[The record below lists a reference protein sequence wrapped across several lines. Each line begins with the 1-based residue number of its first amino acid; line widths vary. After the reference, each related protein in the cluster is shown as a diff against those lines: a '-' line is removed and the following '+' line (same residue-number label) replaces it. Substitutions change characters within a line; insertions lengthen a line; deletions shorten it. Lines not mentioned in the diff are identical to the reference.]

1 MVSRPTPVTS
11 VLNQRLQTLT
21 ETARLHDRAT
31 DLVRSALPGDVAE
44 HCLGA
49 VVTADEVTLYVDSP
63 AWATRLRYLAPSL
76 LRQLTAA
83 NIGVRHC
90 RIRVLP
96 PGDRAEPAR
105 PPSRQTPITVA
116 ATAAVNSA
124 AASTES
130 SDLASALRRLADTL
144 ARRQP
149 TA

>member
-1 MVSRPTPVTS
+1 MVSRPTPVNS

-21 ETARLHDRAT
+21 ESARLHDRAT
-31 DLVRSALPGDVAE
+31 DLVRSALPGEVAG
-44 HCLGA
+44 HCRGA
-49 VVTADEVTLYVDSP
+49 VVTADEVTLFVDSP

-76 LRQLTAA
+76 LRQLAAA

-96 PGDRAEPAR
+96 PGDHAEPVR
-105 PPSRQTPITVA
+105 PPSRQTPITAA
-116 ATAAVNSA
+116 ATAAVKSA

-130 SDLASALRRLADTL
+130 SDLATALRRLARTL